1 MLRPLVPNL
10 QGKNMRTF
18 KAICV
23 AVGIFAAW
31 FAGWHLLDRALAV
44 QPQGQRGYYMT
55 VTPVTVG
62 ASSAQAIG
70 PDPARSYMIMCNE
83 ATAATTIV
91 YWTPVQNGAATV
103 AGAGSFPIGA
113 SACVTFD
120 STILRDGINMISNVA
135 STPASIGVID

>member
-1 MLRPLVPNL
+1 MLHPLF
-10 QGKNMRTF
+10 QTYRGKTMNIF
-18 KAICV
+18 NHICV
-23 AVGIFAAW
+23 GVVVFLWW
-31 FAGWHLLDRALAV
+31 FTGWHLLDRAFAV

-62 ASSAQAIG
+62 TSSAQAIG
-70 PDPARSYMIMCNE
+70 PDPARAYMIMCNE
-83 ATAATTIV
+83 ATTATTLV

-120 STILRDGINMISNVA
+120 NTILRDGINMISNVA